1 MPGDEAQPY
10 LVLVVEDDPNDAFLV
25 ERAFQKC
32 GGKTEVKV
40 VSTVDE
46 AIEFLTA
53 NQEPARLPVVILQD
67 IKLPLK
73 SGFEFVGWLR
83 QQPGLKRLPVIMLT
97 SSKAPQDVNRAYE
110 LGANSY
116 LVKPVAF
123 EAFVNTVKALEAYWL
138 VHNEQPQILLVPPAK

>member
-1 MPGDEAQPY
+1 MAESEAQPF

-32 GGKTEVKV
+32 GGRTEIKV
-40 VSTVDE
+40 VTTVDE
-46 AIEFLTA
+46 AIGYLKSDQA
-53 NQEPARLPVVILQD
+53 KARLPVLILQD

-73 SGFEFVGWLR
+73 SGFELIGWLR
-83 QQPGLKRLPVIMLT
+83 QQPGLKRMPVIMLT

-116 LVKPVAF
+116 L
-123 EAFVNTVKALEAYWL
+123 
-138 VHNEQPQILLVPPAK
+138 